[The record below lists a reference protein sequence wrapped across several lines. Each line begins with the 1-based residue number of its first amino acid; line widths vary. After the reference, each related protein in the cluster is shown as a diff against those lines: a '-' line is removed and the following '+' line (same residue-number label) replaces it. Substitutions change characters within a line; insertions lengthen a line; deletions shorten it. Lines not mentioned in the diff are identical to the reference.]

1 MREVA
6 SACCGVPIA
15 REHRD
20 VMNAHS
26 RGGGIYLGRVGHTW
40 TYTGHGR
47 SALVLGPTRSGKTT
61 SLIIPNVLSHPG
73 PVVSTSTK
81 TELVEVT
88 SPARAELGDV
98 AVFDP
103 TGTAE
108 IPRNVWRIGWN
119 PITGCDDWDRAML
132 TAVSMVEA
140 TSGGRELDHWT
151 ERAGALLAT
160 LLHAAGLDEVPL
172 RRVVDWIDRRDAREA
187 RGILEDN
194 AVASPRAHALLEGIC
209 VTEEREQSSI
219 WSSTSGALRAYRS
232 EAALTSSEGI
242 QLDPDAFMS
251 ESNTLYLCGASRQ
264 QSLLAPL
271 FVGVL
276 SQLRDTAYDHHAM
289 GLESPGALF
298 ALDEVANIAPFP
310 DLPNLISEGG
320 GQGIVT
326 LACLQ
331 DLSQARRRWGDQA
344 RGFLSLFPVTVL
356 LPGIADGETLKLV
369 RDLSGEVLHPMQTF
383 SQSGPWWKHSTSVSV
398 SHTWRPQW
406 TIDQVAQGT
415 TDTALVLTPTNQLQ
429 EISLTP
435 SHRDHPWS
443 LLRSSRDRTSLRSR

>member
-1 MREVA
+1 MEA
-6 SACCGVPIA
+6 QQ
-15 REHRD
+15 
-20 VMNAHS
+20 
-26 RGGGIYLGRVGHTW
+26 RGGGIYLGRVGNTW

-61 SLIIPNVLSHPG
+61 SLIIPNLLGHPG

-81 TELVEVT
+81 TELVDVT
-88 SPARAELGDV
+88 SMSRAELGDV
-98 AVFDP
+98 QVFDP
-103 TGTAE
+103 TGIAE
-108 IPRNVWRIGWN
+108 IPRNVQRIGWN
-119 PITGCDDWDRAML
+119 PVTGCDDWDRAML
-132 TAVSMVEA
+132 TAAAMVEA

-151 ERAGALLAT
+151 ERAGALLSP

-172 RRVVDWIDRRDAREA
+172 RRVVEWIDRRDPREA
-187 RGILEDN
+187 MQILE
-194 AVASPRAHALLEGIC
+194 ASSAASVRASALLDGIC
-209 VTEEREQSSI
+209 MTEEREQSSI

-232 EAALTSSEGI
+232 EAALSSAEGI

-251 ESNTLYLCGASRQ
+251 ECNTLYLCGASRQ

-276 SQLRDTAYDHHAM
+276 TQLRDTAYDHHAL
-289 GLESPGALF
+289 GLDSPPALF

-310 DLPNLISEGG
+310 DLPNLVSEGG

-369 RDLSGEVLHPMQTF
+369 RDLSGEVLQPLHSASRT
-383 SQSGPWWKHSTSVSV
+383 GPWWKHSTGVSV
-398 SHTWRPQW
+398 SETWRPRW
-406 TIDQVAQGT
+406 SIDQVAQGS
-415 TDTALVLTPTNQLQ
+415 TDQALVLTPSNQLR
-429 EISLTP
+429 EVALTP
-435 SHRDHPWS
+435 SHRDQPWLS
-443 LLRSSRDRTSLRSR
+443 LRGNRARFSSRSR

>member
-1 MREVA
+1 MDA
-6 SACCGVPIA
+6 QL
-15 REHRD
+15 
-20 VMNAHS
+20 
-26 RGGGIYLGRVGHTW
+26 RGGGIYLGRVGNTW

-61 SLIIPNVLSHPG
+61 SLIIPNLLGHPG

-81 TELVEVT
+81 TELVDVT
-88 SPARAELGDV
+88 SQSRAELGDV
-98 AVFDP
+98 QVFDP
-103 TGTAE
+103 TGIAE
-108 IPRNVWRIGWN
+108 LPRNVQRIGWN
-119 PITGCDDWDRAML
+119 PVTGCDDWDRAML
-132 TAVSMVEA
+132 TAAAMVEA

-151 ERAGALLAT
+151 ERAGALLSP

-172 RRVVDWIDRRDAREA
+172 RRVVEWIDRRDPREA
-187 RGILEDN
+187 MQILE
-194 AVASPRAHALLEGIC
+194 ASSAASVRASALLDGIC
-209 VTEEREQSSI
+209 MTEEREQSSI

-232 EAALTSSEGI
+232 EAALSSAEGI

-251 ESNTLYLCGASRQ
+251 ECNTLYLCGASRQ

-276 SQLRDTAYDHHAM
+276 TQLRDTAYDHHAL
-289 GLESPGALF
+289 GLDSPPALF

-310 DLPNLISEGG
+310 DLPNLVSEGG

-356 LPGIADGETLKLV
+356 LPGIADGDTLKLV
-369 RDLSGEVLHPMQTF
+369 RDLSGEVLQPLHSASRT
-383 SQSGPWWKHSTSVSV
+383 GPWWKHSTGVSV
-398 SHTWRPQW
+398 SETWRPRW
-406 TIDQVAQGT
+406 SIDQVAQGS
-415 TDTALVLTPTNQLQ
+415 TDKSLVLTPSNQLR
-429 EISLTP
+429 EVTLTP
-435 SHRDHPWS
+435 SHRDQPWLS
-443 LLRSSRDRTSLRSR
+443 LRGTRARFSSRSR

>member
-1 MREVA
+1 MPA
-6 SACCGVPIA
+6 S
-15 REHRD
+15 REHLD
-20 VMNAHS
+20 VLDS
-26 RGGGIYLGRVGHTW
+26 SRRGGGIYVGRIGNTW

-61 SLIIPNVLSHPG
+61 SLIIPNLLGHPG

-88 SPARAELGDV
+88 ASARSELGDV
-98 AVFDP
+98 QVFDP
-103 TGTAE
+103 TGLAE
-108 IPRNVWRIGWN
+108 IPPKVQRIGWN
-119 PITGCDDWDRAML
+119 PVTNCEEWDHAML
-132 TAVSMVEA
+132 TAAAMVEA
-140 TSGGRELDHWT
+140 TSGGRALDHWT
-151 ERAGALLAT
+151 ERSGALLAT

-172 RRVVDWIDRRDAREA
+172 RRVVDWIDRRDPRDARE
-187 RGILEDN
+187 ILD
-194 AVASPRAHALLEGIC
+194 AAPLASERASALLEGIC
-209 VTEEREQSSI
+209 MTEEREQSSI

-232 EAALTSSEGI
+232 EAALRSAEGL

-251 ESNTLYLCGASRQ
+251 EINTLYLCGASRQ

-276 SQLRDTAYDHHAM
+276 TQLRDTAYDHHAE
-289 GLESPGALF
+289 GLNSPTALF

-344 RGFLSLFPVTVL
+344 SGFLSLFPVTVL

-369 RDLSGEVLHPMQTF
+369 RDLSGDHRELLQTA
-383 SQSGPWWKHSTSVSV
+383 SRTGPLWKHTTSRSV
-398 SHTWRPQW
+398 AETFRPRW
-406 TIDQVAQGT
+406 TIDRVAQGALNQ
-415 TDTALVLTPTNQLQ
+415 ALVLTPTNHLR
-429 EISLTP
+429 EVTLTP
-435 SHRDHPWS
+435 SHRDQPW
-443 LLRSSRDRTSLRSR
+443 LSLRDDRVRSTSRSR